1 MANAVPA
8 EPSPAR
14 FRSPLTRAIAAS
26 RPAFL
31 SVTAVA
37 VLVGIAN
44 AALAGSPIRP
54 ALALATLLLAL
65 LAHAAG
71 NLLND
76 WADAGNGSDAI
87 NQARLF
93 PFTGG
98 SRFIDN
104 GVMTRAEVGALA
116 RTLALSTIT
125 GGILLTLIVGPWLL
139 ALGAA
144 GLLLAWAYSAPPLWL
159 VARAL
164 GELSIACAW
173 LLVVIGA
180 DGVLR
185 GVPAASAAV
194 AGLPLALLVAN
205 ILFVNQF
212 PDREAD
218 AAVGKR
224 TLVVRLGA
232 ERARGGS
239 AVLAVTAHG
248 WLLGA
253 VLVGALPST
262 ALAALVAAP
271 LSGVAA
277 RGVWRHASHPAAL
290 APSIRLTIAAACL
303 HGLAMALGLWLA
315 R

>member
-1 MANAVPA
+1 MSSTVPA
-8 EPSPAR
+8 EPLPTR
-14 FRSPLTRAIAAS
+14 FRSPLSRAIAAT

-71 NLLND
+71 NLVND
-76 WADAGNGSDAI
+76 WADAGNGGDAI
-87 NQARLF
+87 NRGRIF

-104 GVMTRAEVGALA
+104 GVMSRAEVGALA
-116 RTLALSTIT
+116 LALTLSTIA
-125 GGILLTLIVGPWLL
+125 GGILLALIVGPWLL

-159 VARAL
+159 VARGL
-164 GELSIACAW
+164 GELSIAGAW

-185 GVPAASAAV
+185 GAPSISAV
-194 AGLPLALLVAN
+194 IAGLPLALLVAN

-218 AAVGKR
+218 AAVSKR
-224 TLVVRLGA
+224 TLVVRMGA

-239 AVLAVTAHG
+239 AVLAVAAHG

-253 VLVGALPST
+253 VLAGSLPST

-271 LSGVAA
+271 LSGLAA
-277 RGVWRHASHPAAL
+277 RGVWRHASNPAEL
-290 APSIRLTIAAACL
+290 APSIRLTIAAAVL
-303 HGLAMALGLWLA
+303 HGLVLGLGLWMA
-315 R
+315 H